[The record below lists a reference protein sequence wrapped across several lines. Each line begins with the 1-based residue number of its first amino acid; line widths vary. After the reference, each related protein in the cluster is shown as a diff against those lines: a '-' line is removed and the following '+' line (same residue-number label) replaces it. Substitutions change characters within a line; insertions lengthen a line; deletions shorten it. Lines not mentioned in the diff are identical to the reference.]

1 MLESNKG
8 TKPANDR
15 IKFELTD
22 SMKMLVETDFF
33 PIYSDTRAGKTFK
46 VINGYVV
53 PVEQREVNMWR
64 NRQRNP
70 RGFIV
75 DEVRDATGAISDYS
89 ISKNEVVPPATP
101 AANTNPNRI
110 QRTAPAANVNSN
122 RVQPAAPAANVN
134 PNRIQPTAPAAN
146 VNPNRVQP
154 AAPAANVNPNRIQ
167 PTAPAANVNPNR
179 VQPTAPAA
187 NVNPNIVPPKA
198 VPNTTQNQRRSGYSS
213 AKQTKTSTISE
224 SEKVSR
230 IAFTEADTYKLLLE
244 TEFFK
249 IYNDTRAGR
258 TFKVIDGM
266 MVPLEQREVNMWK
279 NRQRSPQN
287 FMVEIIND
295 ASGKVYDY
303 KIERSDE
310 EISPQNVESA
320 KPINPSLNKPAAPAA
335 NANPNRVQ
343 PTAPAANANPNRV
356 QPTAPAANANPNRV
370 QPAAPAANANPN
382 RVQPAAPAANA
393 NPNRVQPAAP
403 AANANPNR
411 VQPAASLNKNPN
423 RVQGAAARARV
434 QKVKETIGTAPT
446 DRIDFIE
453 NENTVLIMDSEYCKF
468 YNDKRW
474 GRTIKVIDGKII
486 PIEQRELNMWKNRV
500 KSPQGFAV
508 EVFKDSTGKIYDCK
522 ISKVNE
528 DGTLTPAPEV
538 APAAP
543 YVPPV
548 SNTPATTDNKAAVSK
563 TPVGDV
569 STSTLKGEKKDRIK
583 FEENE
588 HTILVLENEFCK
600 FYNDKRAG
608 KTYKI
613 IGGMIVPIQQKEL
626 NMWKNR
632 KRTPKNFAVEIV
644 KDETGADYD
653 YIITRTGE
661 RESAAVETTST
672 KTNVQP
678 VADVAGVDTTK
689 RRQNGNRMAKCAVC
703 GKSFKESDMFLVD
716 NRNFCSECIS
726 SIVKE
731 KLDAAEADPIKK
743 TIDEVVSADEL
754 YCTYSTVTNYPYLD
768 DEFCVN
774 ICTIKRAAETGVEDT
789 VVTTIDDRGSFFDDL
804 KRFGLKKIIV
814 NNDRS
819 HVFEPHDFDE
829 HVKTEGVLAPK
840 LYFKILD
847 FMQKKDDDIRED
859 IAALFLGSRVYTY
872 ALDTD
877 ITEITEENLDEF
889 KPILMTDGYTKFCPV
904 FTDLKEARS
913 VGMPLKG
920 LYELDARLIVEYTD
934 STHYI
939 INAASL
945 GFIMNKSIL
954 GDVEPKYD
962 KDLIAKEEETPA
974 EETKETPVE
983 TDVPAEEVTT
993 EEKPVEENLT
1003 EKAVP
1008 APAAEVKSEPVV
1020 EEKEPVKPVQKK
1032 QPGEITINGIKV
1044 SAPVYDTEIPEAP
1057 HRKSVS
1063 EAFVMPTD
1071 PIMDKPTP
1079 VHTAAPTPAPMPAPA
1094 PASVSEPK
1102 KMPQKQPSV
1111 ITINGIKVS
1120 APIVDALPEDEE
1132 QPAYSSKM
1140 PEHAEQP
1147 AEKKEDNS
1155 GDGAFDLSNLFS
1167 EPASTEAPK
1176 KPVPKPTIQFQ
1187 AAQTKIIARELEL
1200 EHDFSVMKILRDKLN
1215 DSYKQLARMI
1225 VEADAMY
1232 AEFDANTKH
1241 ILIDGNNRGHIF
1253 SEKEF
1258 GEKSVANFAKNGYS
1272 VYLKEYKKN
1281 EIFNMLF
1288 EYRRHGIQDLVL
1300 DETEKWVII
1309 STDTVSDMV
1318 EENEREFIKIPVT
1331 NPELMFSMTT
1341 LSQKMQFKTDKPN
1354 RREEINA
1361 LRKLMIRGFT
1371 SAKYIMPLSKDEN
1384 GETHPITRQ
1393 GSDGVKYVL
1402 VFTDVFEMKTVFGD
1416 KLEGVADYRVLSYR
1430 DIIREF
1436 TVQANTTVVLNYGAL
1451 SFKFTDQN
1459 CDLINKVISQ

>member
-22 SMKMLVETDFF
+22 SMKMLVETEFF
-33 PIYSDTRAGKTFK
+33 PIYSDTRAGRTFK

-75 DEVRDATGAISDYS
+75 DEIRDASGAISDYS
-89 ISKNEVVPPATP
+89 ISKNEAVP
-101 AANTNPNRI
+101 
-110 QRTAPAANVNSN
+110 
-122 RVQPAAPAANVN
+122 PAAPAAN
-134 PNRIQPTAPAAN
+134 A
-146 VNPNRVQP
+146 NPNRV
-154 AAPAANVNPNRIQ
+154 
-167 PTAPAANVNPNR
+167 
-179 VQPTAPAA
+179 
-187 NVNPNIVPPKA
+187 PPKSAPNA
-198 VPNTTQNQRRSGYSS
+198 VQNQRRSGYSP
-213 AKQTKTSTISE
+213 ARQIKTSTISD
-224 SEKVSR
+224 SEKASR
-230 IAFTEADTYKLLLE
+230 IAFVEADTYKLLLE
-244 TEFFK
+244 TEYFK

-279 NRQRSPQN
+279 NRQRVPQN
-287 FMVEIIND
+287 FIVEIVND
-295 ASGKVYDY
+295 SAGKVYDY
-303 KIERSDE
+303 KIERADE
-310 EISPQNVESA
+310 NTAQQPAEPA
-320 KPINPSLNKPAAPAA
+320 KPVTPSLNKPANPNRVQPTAPAA
-335 NANPNRVQ
+335 NVNPNRVQ

-356 QPTAPAANANPNRV
+356 Q
-370 QPAAPAANANPN
+370 
-382 RVQPAAPAANA
+382 
-393 NPNRVQPAAP
+393 
-403 AANANPNR
+403 
-411 VQPAASLNKNPN
+411 
-423 RVQGAAARARV
+423 GAAARPSV

-446 DRIDFIE
+446 DRIDFVE
-453 NENTVLIMDSEYCKF
+453 NENTVLMMENEYCKL
-468 YNDKRW
+468 YTDKRW

-500 KSPQGFAV
+500 RSPQGFAV

-548 SNTPATTDNKAAVSK
+548 STNAPAAADNKPVAVSK
-563 TPVGDV
+563 SKTYSGDV

-613 IGGMIVPIQQKEL
+613 IGGMIVPIEQREL
-626 NMWKNR
+626 NMWKNY

-653 YIITRTGE
+653 YIITRTAA

-678 VADVAGVDTTK
+678 VADVAGIDTTK

-703 GKSFKESDMFLVD
+703 GKSYKEADMFLVD
-716 NRNFCSECIS
+716 NRNFCSDCIS

-789 VVTTIDDRGSFFDDL
+789 AVTTIDDRGSFFDDL

-819 HVFEPHDFDE
+819 HIFEPRDFDE

-920 LYELDARLIVEYTD
+920 LYELDARFIVECTD
-934 STHYI
+934 ATHYI

-962 KDLIAKEEETPA
+962 RDMIAQKEETSVEETPA
-974 EETKETPVE
+974 VTQEKTEVNAEEVQPAVAEVQNEKVSAVQETPV
-983 TDVPAEEVTT
+983 T
-993 EEKPVEENLT
+993 E
-1003 EKAVP
+1003 
-1008 APAAEVKSEPVV
+1008 
-1020 EEKEPVKPVQKK
+1020 PVQKK
-1032 QPGEITINGIKV
+1032 TPGEITINGIKV
-1044 SAPVYDTEIPEAP
+1044 STPVYDKEIPEEP
-1057 HRKSVS
+1057 QQKSIS
-1063 EAFVMPTD
+1063 EKFIMPTD
-1071 PIMDKPTP
+1071 PIMDM
-1079 VHTAAPTPAPMPAPA
+1079 PTPAPAPEPTPVPTPAPV
-1094 PASVSEPK
+1094 SVSESK

-1140 PEHAEQP
+1140 PEKAEQP
-1147 AEKKEDNS
+1147 ADKSQDNS

-1167 EPASTEAPK
+1167 EPAAPEVPK

-1215 DSYKQLARMI
+1215 DSYKQLAKMI

-1258 GEKSVANFAKNGYS
+1258 GEKSVANFAKNGYN

-1318 EENEREFIKIPVT
+1318 EENEREYIKIPVT

-1371 SAKYIMPLSKDEN
+1371 SAKYIMPVSKDEN
-1384 GETHPITRQ
+1384 GDTHPITRP
-1393 GSDGVKYVL
+1393 GSDGVNYVL

-1416 KLEGVADYRVLSYR
+1416 NLEGVADYRVLSYR